1 MTVYPTSLDG
11 LCKWVR
17 FSDESDA
24 FYNATTKDFHDL
36 SPYSS
41 ETNGRVGDIKYVGG
55 GTPTFLT
62 RGANSRTGLKLDN
75 TCLWDLLWSTPYQ
88 GSWYFIVSSTW
99 VSSIINLYPFLFGTN
114 AVVGNAGSIAFTR
127 ASGVERFSIK
137 AMNNSAALHS
147 NTADIVS
154 GDIYMITYRGSQ
166 SDRKHVASLNGGTNK
181 REITATASSVS
192 GSAVTL
198 TGGAGATPRERVMFG
213 NLNNSIA
220 DFTDSGSDYLVAFEF
235 GQFTDPDF
243 FTNQSAALLAF
254 QADREAYYDLTQ
266 TP

>member
-17 FSDESDA
+17 FSNEDSA
-24 FYNATTKDFHDL
+24 FYDSTTKDFHDL

-41 ETNGRVGDIKYVGG
+41 EANGRIGDFKYVGG

-62 RGANSRTGLKLDN
+62 RGTNSRTGLKLDN
-75 TCLWDLLWSTPYQ
+75 TCLWDLLWATPYH
-88 GSWYFIVSSTW
+88 GSWYFIVSATW
-99 VSSIINLYPFLFGTN
+99 VSATINLYPFIFGTN
-114 AVVGNAGSIAFTR
+114 ANAATAGNIAFTR
-127 ASGVERFSIK
+127 ASGVERLSIRPMGNG
-137 AMNNSAALHS
+137 ASLHS

-154 GDIYMITYRGSQ
+154 GDIYMITCRQSQ
-166 SDRKHVASLNGGTNK
+166 SDRKHVASLDGGTNK
-181 REITATASSVS
+181 REITATASSIQ
-192 GSAVTL
+192 GNAVTL
-198 TGGAGATPRERVMFG
+198 TGGAGATPRQRVMFG
-213 NLNNSIA
+213 NTNNSIA

-254 QADREAYYDLTQ
+254 QADREAYYDLNQ